1 MGGSPQSWPPA
12 HDTAC
17 QLDSRIGADPM
28 QWLHKRPIVCL
39 IPTEQVPR
47 SVHLEDQLPSPQ
59 CGQFTVTLFQE
70 LLPQKAREHE
80 RHL

>member
-1 MGGSPQSWPPA
+1 
-12 HDTAC
+12 
-17 QLDSRIGADPM
+17 M